1 MFFRLAW
8 RNIWRNK
15 RRTWITV
22 ASILLSVLLAV
33 LMRSMQLGMYDHMIE
48 KVVRTYA
55 GYVQLHQKG
64 YWDEKTLNN
73 SMEAND
79 SLLNRMGALEEV
91 QVVAPRL
98 EGFALASHQDLTK
111 GVQVIGMDPGKE
123 RELMNLK
130 ERLEEGAII
139 DSTSRGVLI
148 GKGISDYFDIGIDD
162 TLVFLGQGFRGMSAA
177 GKYTVK
183 GILSLSSP
191 ELNERMVFLPMK
203 AAQFFYGTGKRWT
216 SLAFGIESNADAA
229 AIAERI
235 RSRTDS
241 SRYEVMDWRSMMPEL
256 VQTIQADNAG
266 GVIMVFI
273 LYMVIAFGIFGTVL
287 MMTEE
292 RMTEFGILVA
302 VGMKRW
308 RLNMVVLIETVL
320 LSMLGVVLGMALSVP
335 FIHYF
340 HANPLR
346 LSGSAGKAM
355 EEFGFDP
362 VIPTSTDPTILL
374 THAGIVLA
382 ITVVTALHPVSRI
395 ARLEP
400 VEAMRK

>member
-1 MFFRLAW
+1 MIIKLAW
-8 RNIWRNK
+8 RNIWLNK

-22 ASILLSVLLAV
+22 ASILFSVLFAV

-55 GYVQLHQKG
+55 GYVQLHKKG

-73 SMEAND
+73 SMKAND
-79 SLLNRMGALEEV
+79 SLLHRSESMEEV
-91 QVVAPRL
+91 EVVAPRL
-98 EGFALASHQDLTK
+98 EGFALASYRGLTK
-111 GVQVIGMDPGKE
+111 GVQVIGILPEKE
-123 RELMNLK
+123 RELMKLQD
-130 ERLEEGAII
+130 RTEEGSIM
-139 DSTSRGVLI
+139 DSSSEGVLV
-148 GKGISDYFDIGIDD
+148 GKGVSNYFDIGIGD
-162 TLVFLGQGFRGMSAA
+162 TLVFIGQGFRGMSAA
-177 GKYTVK
+177 GKYPVEAVL
-183 GILSLSSP
+183 GLGSP

-203 AAQFFYGTGKRWT
+203 EAQWFYGTGDRWT
-216 SLAFGIESNADAA
+216 SLAFGVESDADASSV
-229 AIAERI
+229 AERI
-235 RSRTDS
+235 RSQTDS
-241 SRYEVMDWRSMMPEL
+241 SRYEVMGWRKMMPEL

-308 RLNMVVLIETVL
+308 RLNSIVFLETVM
-320 LSMLGVVLGMALSVP
+320 LSMIGVVLGMALSVP
-335 FIHYF
+335 FTYYF
-340 HANPLR
+340 QANPLR

-362 VIPTSTDPTILL
+362 VIPTSSLPTP
-374 THAGIVLA
+374 ASC
-382 ITVVTALHPVSRI
+382 SR
-395 ARLEP
+395 
-400 VEAMRK
+400 